1 MVIRHAVRR
10 KHRSQKLYRITDSLH
25 TERTALVPGSDI
37 ATTVSAW
44 LAELGIHTP
53 LVDDLASAVRSG
65 DWASAYAI
73 GEYLSVLVIPVH
85 RRGEPG
91 QVSD

>member
-10 KHRSQKLYRITDSLH
+10 KHRPQQLYRITDSLR

-37 ATTVSAW
+37 ATTVSGW

-53 LVDDLASAVRSG
+53 LVDELAWAVRSG

-73 GEYLSVLVIPVH
+73 GEHLSVRVTPAH
-85 RRGEPG
+85 RRGERG
-91 QVSD
+91 QVND